1 MFFNKRPDVFAFGVE
16 FFKVRMTVL
25 MPISVSCGIANP
37 RRH

>member
-1 MFFNKRPDVFAFGVE
+1 MSERRKTLFAFGVE